1 MNRQVHLWAS
11 SAIAFALITA
21 LAVGWAFA
29 EDERQDMADKI
40 DIYELVNKKPI
51 IFWRIDQQNFSAVEA
66 LLKAGADIEIHG
78 GFGMTPVI
86 WAASSDN
93 WRMVK
98 LLINRGADLSAYAGN
113 GMTVANMAPTSRILP
128 DGPNGQALQQ
138 VRAILAERGLYDD
151 VPTPAELRAQMEAGT
166 LPRPPYFDAWRATH
180 WPAEANAR
188 ADKIRAEK

>member
-1 MNRQVHLWAS
+1 
-11 SAIAFALITA
+11 
-21 LAVGWAFA
+21 
-29 EDERQDMADKI
+29 MADKI

-113 GMTVANMAPTSRILP
+113 GMTVANMALGSRLI
-128 DGPNGQALQQ
+128 DFESQNITVAASATADRK
-138 VRAILAERGLYDD
+138 VLAHLS
-151 VPTPAELRAQMEAGT
+151 
-166 LPRPPYFDAWRATH
+166 
-180 WPAEANAR
+180 
-188 ADKIRAEK
+188 

>member
-1 MNRQVHLWAS
+1 MRRVTKA
-11 SAIAFALITA
+11 AFAVALIAA
-21 LAVGWAFA
+21 LAAGWAFA

>member
-1 MNRQVHLWAS
+1 MRRVTKA
-11 SAIAFALITA
+11 AFAVALIAA
-21 LAVGWAFA
+21 LAAGWAFA

-151 VPTPAELRAQMEAGT
+151 VPTPAELRAQMEAGI